1 MALQILIAEDDPNFG
16 MVLKSY
22 LEVNDFIVTLCPD
35 GKDALSALQVR
46 DFDLCIFD
54 VMMPNLDGFSLATR
68 LKKENRQIP
77 FFFLTARGFKEDQ
90 VKGYQLGAMDYL
102 VKPFDPE
109 ILLLKINAILQN
121 HVRQEEA
128 IPRMFEIGSFSFD
141 SETRQ
146 LILDG
151 NTQKLSPK
159 ESALLQML
167 CIRKDEVLPREDALV
182 KIWKEDTY
190 FTTKSMDVYITKLR
204 KYLKVDMQNDIQIN
218 NLHSKGFMLTVK
230 TKS

>member
-35 GKDALSALQVR
+35 GQDALSALQVR